1 MENATVKI
9 GFARLEVSVPDRAEK
24 SVLAP
29 YRSRLGK
36 VPDQQIADLANV
48 SRTLV
53 VNYRKKLNIAAY
65 QGHKTTASSRPVDS
79 GARPFRGRRSA
90 LEAYSEMLGKI
101 PDADIARLAG
111 VTAENVRTYR
121 QRRNI
126 PATWQQGVEGEVPPV
141 AAPVVAAPPTARR
154 PKARMPERAP
164 RGTPTN
170 VAEEVGSPT
179 RSPAREAAAL
189 PVAAPPAHAPATEAP
204 VRAATAGRAVTAYV
218 VLVET
223 DQGPRSYALV
233 AGDIAAAAAE
243 ASERVAVRHPGA
255 AIRSIQRVAELF
267 PG

>member
-1 MENATVKI
+1 M
-9 GFARLEVSVPDRAEK
+9 PDRAEK

-65 QGHKTTASSRPVDS
+65 QGHKAAAASRPAE
-79 GARPFRGRRSA
+79 GGTRPFRGRRSA
-90 LEAYSEMLGKI
+90 LEAYSEMLGKV
-101 PDADIARLAG
+101 PDADVARLAG

-126 PATWQQGVEGEVPPV
+126 PASWQQGLEG
-141 AAPVVAAPPTARR
+141 APAEAAPPPATPAPTVAPRRTKGKVSPASHTARAPSPPPAPPR
-154 PKARMPERAP
+154 EAVVEAAPAP
-164 RGTPTN
+164 R
-170 VAEEVGSPT
+170 
-179 RSPAREAAAL
+179 PAKEAAAAE
-189 PVAAPPAHAPATEAP
+189 PSRT
-204 VRAATAGRAVTAYV
+204 VTAYL

-223 DQGPRSYALV
+223 EQGPRSYALV
-233 AGDIAAAAAE
+233 AGDIATAAAE
-243 ASERVAVRHPGA
+243 ASERVAAKHPGA

>member
-1 MENATVKI
+1 M
-9 GFARLEVSVPDRAEK
+9 PDRAEK

-65 QGHKTTASSRPVDS
+65 QGHKAAAASRPAEGGS
-79 GARPFRGRRSA
+79 RPFRGRRSA
-90 LEAYSEMLGKI
+90 LEAYAEMLGKV
-101 PDADIARLAG
+101 PDADVARLAG

-126 PATWQQGVEGEVPPV
+126 PASWQQGLEGGPAEVAPPQ
-141 AAPVVAAPPTARR
+141 AAPAPTAPAPKRAKGKASPAPLPARAPSPAPAPPREVVGEAAPPPR
-154 PKARMPERAP
+154 PAK
-164 RGTPTN
+164 
-170 VAEEVGSPT
+170 EV
-179 RSPAREAAAL
+179 AAAE
-189 PVAAPPAHAPATEAP
+189 PS
-204 VRAATAGRAVTAYV
+204 RIVTAYL

-223 DQGPRSYALV
+223 EQGPRSYALV
-233 AGDIAAAAAE
+233 AGDIASAAAE
-243 ASERVAVRHPGA
+243 ASERVAAKHPGA